1 MAAQWE
7 LSAFAVT
14 PLSFGYNGSTL
25 VSSLAFFHN
34 CLGLPHSLTFLRS
47 ALLVLAIAFPT
58 LIAIVPASS
67 MRFLIICLFLR
78 LSRCLMSGVM
88 NLGSLLVTVTVRSG
102 RIWLHCGWSWLQDT
116 PESSTDGYLGPG
128 YLALLHRVA
137 FLCSAVSDTYC
148 IGQRYRILHVSSP
161 PDPTRSRSVQR
172 RIPTE
177 AD

>member
-1 MAAQWE
+1 MFDVWRDE
-7 LSAFAVT
+7 FRFPV
-14 PLSFGYNGSTL
+14 GYRDCTKL
-25 VSSLAFFHN
+25 
-34 CLGLPHSLTFLRS
+34 
-47 ALLVLAIAFPT
+47 
-58 LIAIVPASS
+58 
-67 MRFLIICLFLR
+67 
-78 LSRCLMSGVM
+78 
-88 NLGSLLVTVTVRSG
+88 
-102 RIWLHCGWSWLQDT
+102 IWLHCGWSWLQDT